1 MEQKKDKK
9 IKTAEKETAAIK
21 LPLFTLKDLAT
32 PAKIN
37 WCPGCGD
44 FGILMGLKNAI
55 VELGIPQ
62 HELFLISGIGCS
74 SKTPYWVKLY
84 GYNGLHG
91 RALPFATGLKLA
103 NHKLTVIVVGGDG
116 DGYAEGGN
124 HFMHS
129 CRRNINMTYIVFN
142 NQVYGL
148 TTGQVSPTSEKGFRT
163 KATPD
168 PVIEEP
174 IHPIALAIASG
185 ATYVARG
192 FAGDM
197 QHLKK
202 LIMDAV
208 SHKGFAFIDVLQPC
222 ITFNHLNTFDYFKQR
237 VYKLEDEQFDAS
249 NKIKAFEKAQE
260 WGNKIPIG
268 VFYKESKATYEEQ
281 VPALQKQVLVKQSLD
296 VKTQMENVMK
306 DFM

>member
-1 MEQKKDKK
+1 MEQITVQIQKNTNNK
-9 IKTAEKETAAIK
+9 IN
-21 LPLFTLKDLAT
+21 LKDLTT

-44 FGILMGLKNAI
+44 YGILMSLKNAI
-55 VELGIPQ
+55 TELNIPQ

-74 SKTPYWVKLY
+74 GKTPYWMKLY
-84 GYNGLHG
+84 GFNGLHG
-91 RALPFATGLKLA
+91 RALPLASGAKLA
-103 NHKLTVIVVGGDG
+103 NHKLKVIIVGGDG

-124 HFMHS
+124 HFMHT
-129 CRRNINMTYIVFN
+129 CRRNIDMTYIVFN

-148 TTGQVSPTSEKGFRT
+148 TTGQVSPTSEKNFRT

-174 IHPIALAIASG
+174 VHPIALALAAG
-185 ATYVARG
+185 ATFIARG
-192 FAGDM
+192 FAGDI

-202 LIMDAV
+202 LITQAIA
-208 SHKGFAFIDVLQPC
+208 HKGFAFIDVLQPC
-222 ITFNHLNTFDYFKQR
+222 VTFNHLNTFDYFKQR
-237 VYKLEDEQFDAS
+237 VYKLEDQQFDTS

-260 WGNKIPIG
+260 WGDKIPIG
-268 VFYKESKATYEEQ
+268 VFYKEDKLTYEEQ
-281 VPALQKQVLVKQSLD
+281 IPTLFEKPLVQHSMDAKKQVERIMQ
-296 VKTQMENVMK
+296 